1 MKSAGNLGIWLDHSN
16 AYLMELID
24 DKIVTNI
31 IVSEL
36 SNQETEFNS
45 YKGEKL
51 VHKKEQHLQLSFY
64 NKLGDII
71 RKYKEVVLFG
81 PTDAK
86 NELLNL
92 LKTSHFFKD
101 IKIDIKNS
109 GKMTEYQMQ
118 TFVREYFK

>member
-92 LKTSHFFKD
+92 LKTSHFFED
-101 IKIDIKNS
+101 IKIEIKNS
-109 GKMTEYQMQ
+109 GKMTESQMH